1 MKKKPVRRLTRS
13 VYPLADLH
21 VLLLVLH
28 GRHGDRQLV
37 DHLLQL
43 VLVG

>member
-1 MKKKPVRRLTRS
+1 MHLALTCS
-13 VYPLADLH
+13 VYPLAHLH
-21 VLLLVLH
+21 VLLLVLDS
-28 GRHGDRQLV
+28 RHGNSELV

>member
-1 MKKKPVRRLTRS
+1 MYLTLTCS
-13 VYPLADLH
+13 VYPLAHLH
-21 VLLLVLH
+21 VLLFMLYS
-28 GRHGDRQLV
+28 RHCNSKLI